1 MSASPFKLNL
11 HELPRRAGDFKD
23 YRLDFATPESI
34 GNPMI
39 AIPIKSPI
47 LITLRAESVSDGIL
61 LSGTISGTAVGECGR
76 CLDPIEKEIKQN
88 FQELF
93 FYENRAS
100 EEVDD
105 DQEFIMEGD
114 IADLEIP
121 IRDAVILALPINP
134 ICNENCRGLCSGC
147 GEKWENLPSD
157 HEHQLIDPR
166 WKGLSEWKSD
176 PRFGR

>member
-1 MSASPFKLNL
+1 
-11 HELPRRAGDFKD
+11 
-23 YRLDFATPESI
+23 
-34 GNPMI
+34 
-39 AIPIKSPI
+39 
-47 LITLRAESVSDGIL
+47 
-61 LSGTISGTAVGECGR
+61 
-76 CLDPIEKEIKQN
+76 
-88 FQELF
+88 
-93 FYENRAS
+93 S
-100 EEVDD
+100 EDVDE

-134 ICNENCRGLCSGC
+134 LCSENCRGLCSGC
-147 GEKWENLPSD
+147 GEKWENLPGD

>member
-1 MSASPFKLNL
+1 MTTSPYKLNL

-23 YRLDFATPESI
+23 FRLDFAAPESI

-39 AIPIKSPI
+39 EIPVKFPI
-47 LITLRAESVSDGIL
+47 LITLKAESVSDGIL
-61 LSGTISGTAVGECGR
+61 VTGIITGKAVGECGR
-76 CLDPIEKEIKQN
+76 CLDPMTIEINQN

-93 FYENRAS
+93 FYENRADED
-100 EEVDD
+100 EE
-105 DQEFIMEGD
+105 FTMEGD

-134 ICNENCRGLCSGC
+134 ICSKNCRGLCSGC
-147 GEKWENLPSD
+147 GEKWENLPGG
-157 HEHQLIDPR
+157 HEHELIDPR
-166 WKGLSEWKSD
+166 WRGLSEWKSD

>member
-1 MSASPFKLNL
+1 MTTSPFRLNL

-39 AIPIKSPI
+39 AIPVNSPI
-47 LITLRAESVSDGIL
+47 LIILKAESVSDGVL
-61 LSGTISGTAVGECGR
+61 LSGTVSGKAVGECGR
-76 CLDPIEKEIKQN
+76 CLDPIEEAIKQN

-93 FYENRAS
+93 FYENRAG
-100 EEVDD
+100 EEE
-105 DQEFIMEGD
+105 EFTMEGD

-134 ICNENCRGLCSGC
+134 ICSENCRGLCSGC
-147 GEKWENLPSD
+147 GEKWENLPRG
-157 HEHQLIDPR
+157 HEHELIDPR